1 MGDSWVVEGHGIR
14 SDDVF
19 LDPTIGRR
27 TEFSVQWTQPTT
39 GKDYPHNK

>member
-1 MGDSWVVEGHGIR
+1 MGDSWILEAQESR

-27 TEFSVQWTQPTT
+27 TEFSVQWTESTSGNDQ
-39 GKDYPHNK
+39 